1 MPNLRAPL
9 IGRQVTTPSAPSSG
23 SLLYPKSDGRWY
35 TMSSSQTETP
45 LYGTS
50 ARLTSDQATTA
61 AAGSPDTITGLTIA
75 VPGAGTWVFRYVI
88 FWKAVGTGGN
98 GGIGWKING
107 PTNTAYNGWGKI
119 ENSTTTT
126 SSWQNKN
133 LTLLDGS
140 TASGQATSAD
150 VVDQNT
156 NSILKIEGSFTS
168 SASGSLTILGYSTLG
183 TGASAATATFL
194 TNSFGRLMRGA

>member
-1 MPNLRAPL
+1 MPNLRAPVL
-9 IGRQVTTPSAPSSG
+9 GLQVATPSAPSSG
-23 SLLYPKSDGRWY
+23 SVIYAKSDGRWY
-35 TMSSSQTETP
+35 TASSSQAETA
-45 LYGTS
+45 LFATG
-50 ARLTSDQATTA
+50 ARLTSNQATSA
-61 AAGSPDTITGLTIA
+61 AAGTPDTVSGLTIA
-75 VPGAGTWVFRYVI
+75 VPGAGTWVFRYMI

-107 PTNTAYNGWGKI
+107 PTNTNYNGWGKI
-119 ENSTTTT
+119 QNATTTT

-133 LTLLDGS
+133 LTVLDGT

-150 VVDQNT
+150 AVDQNT

-168 SASGSLTILGYSTLG
+168 TASGSLTILGYVTLG

-194 TNSFGRLMRGA
+194 ANSFGSLLRGA